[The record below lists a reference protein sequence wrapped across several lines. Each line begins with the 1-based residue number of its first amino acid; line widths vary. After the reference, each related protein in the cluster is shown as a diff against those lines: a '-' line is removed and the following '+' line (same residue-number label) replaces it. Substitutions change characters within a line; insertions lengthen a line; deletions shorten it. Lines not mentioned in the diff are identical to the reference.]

1 MTFGGILIILLIII
15 LVPVLLI
22 GLWVIGAYNKQVEIG
37 RTNRANLD
45 RVNDPH
51 RTSVDLKSKHVQLS
65 FFGPTAE

>member
-1 MTFGGILIILLIII
+1 MLETLSGGTRNDVVGPLSDMTLGM
-15 LVPVLLI
+15 
-22 GLWVIGAYNKQVEIG
+22 VIGAYNKQVEIG

>member
-1 MTFGGILIILLIII
+1 MTLGM
-15 LVPVLLI
+15 
-22 GLWVIGAYNKQVEIG
+22 VIGAYNKQVEIG

-51 RTSVDLKSKHVQLS
+51 QTSVDLKSKHVQLS